1 MSKELGVL
9 MGGIP
14 VGRLEQAATGTLTF
28 EYDER
33 WLAATKVQI
42 PLSLSLPLAS
52 SRHSGKAVAN
62 YLWNLLPD
70 NVQTLEA
77 WGKAYDVSPN
87 NPFALLSKVGEDCA
101 GAVQIV
107 TEEWIQANLNS
118 SGDVQWI
125 DAEEVGRRLK
135 RLREERTWTGRRPG
149 DKGHFSL
156 AGAQPKIALLLDGNR
171 WGIPSGRRATTHIL
185 KPPMP
190 GLNGTTENEYACLQL
205 ADRIGITA
213 AEAKVGHFGNETA
226 IIVTRYDR
234 ETGPDG
240 AVRRYH
246 QEDMCQAL
254 AVNPMTK
261 YQRDGGPSVEQI
273 AKDVL
278 QYATDADLD
287 KNRFATMIAFSFL
300 VLGTDAHAKNFSV
313 IHLPERRMY
322 LAPLYDV
329 LSYQPYVA
337 DDHERR
343 RLRMAMKVGGYYRF
357 DEIQPRHWER
367 EATMMDMDPE
377 QMVVTVLDLAR
388 RIPDALSEIVRECR
402 ADGLTDAVL
411 DRMLD
416 GISAR
421 CSVVIEAYEGASRI
435 PTPLG

>member
-1 MSKELGVL
+1 

-14 VGRLEQAATGTLTF
+14 VGRLEQSATGALTLA
-28 EYDER
+28 YDER

-52 SRHSGKAVAN
+52 RIHSGKAVAN

-87 NPFALLSKVGEDCA
+87 NPLALLSKVGEDCA

-107 TEEWIQANLNS
+107 TEEWIQANQNP

-135 RLREERTWTGRRPG
+135 RLREERTWTGRRSG

-171 WGIPSGRRATTHIL
+171 WGIPNGRRATTHIL

-190 GLNGTTENEYACLQL
+190 GLNGTIENEYACLLL
-205 ADRIGITA
+205 AGRIGIIA
-213 AEAKVGHFGNETA
+213 AEAKVSRFGEETA
-226 IIVTRYDR
+226 IVVTRYDR
-234 ETGPDG
+234 QTGPDG
-240 AVRRYH
+240 AVRRFH

-254 AVNPMTK
+254 AVNPVTK
-261 YQRDGGPSVEQI
+261 YQRDGGPSIEQI
-273 AKDVL
+273 AKQVL
-278 QYATDADLD
+278 RYATDSDLD
-287 KNRFATMIAFSFL
+287 KNRFAAMIAFNFL

-313 IHLPERRMY
+313 MHLPERRMY

-357 DEIQPRHWER
+357 DEIQLRHWER
-367 EATMMDMDPE
+367 QATMMDMDPKR
-377 QMVVTVLDLAR
+377 MVVTVLDLAR
-388 RIPDALSEIVRECR
+388 QIPDALSEIVRECR
-402 ADGLTDAVL
+402 ADGLTDTVL
-411 DRMLD
+411 DKMLD

-421 CSVVIEAYEGASRI
+421 CRIVVEGYDGALRT
-435 PTPLG
+435 PTAPG